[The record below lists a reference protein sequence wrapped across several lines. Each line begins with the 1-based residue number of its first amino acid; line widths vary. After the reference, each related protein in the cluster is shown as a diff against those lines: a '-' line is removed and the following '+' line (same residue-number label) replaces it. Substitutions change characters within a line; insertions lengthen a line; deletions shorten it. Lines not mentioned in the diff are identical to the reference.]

1 MTSRELIHWSQQ
13 HDRRARRFP
22 AILVP
27 ALLGIAFAAWVAWR
41 ASAGAS
47 AASHA
52 WLAGALIGFG
62 VAFLRVPFHI
72 YWRSDAALL
81 AQLPI
86 EGEAIFDAALVRCIR
101 GALATALVVGIGA
114 VPLAIDFGTDALLA
128 HLAFGGALA
137 AAAALLIPAVTV
149 GAAGLVVEGGAA
161 SALRT
166 ATALAGAPA
175 STPKP
180 AEAQPPVSQSAVLG
194 ALPGLAAAVVL
205 AAAVYVAP
213 WLLGEDRPA
222 PIVLAIVAAISI
234 VGGLAARGK
243 SAVMGRVLR
252 DVSALDRQR
261 LATLEVLPPTAIE
274 RLIAGLIGDAALP
287 YRKNA
292 QLMRRRFPLAFAL
305 GALDFIVLVV
315 VGIVAPVDPTPWL
328 MVAFIGAAAYAIV
341 LATRLRQ
348 APIEL
353 ARLSATLPLTP
364 RAHARA
370 RLAWIVGWWIVFVA
384 VPGAF
389 AALRQVEPMLG
400 LALLG
405 STSLIVIVAGSSSR

>member
-1 MTSRELIHWSQQ
+1 M
-13 HDRRARRFP
+13 P
-22 AILVP
+22 AGAGPVVIGV
-27 ALLGIAFAAWVAWR
+27 ALAAWVAYR
-41 ASAGAS
+41 ATAGVT

-86 EGEAIFDAALVRCIR
+86 EGEAVFDAALVRCVR
-101 GALATALVVGIGA
+101 GAVATAIVVGIGA
-114 VPLAIDFGTDALLA
+114 VPLAIDFGLDAFLA
-128 HLAFGGALA
+128 HLAFDGALA

-175 STPKP
+175 SAPKSS
-180 AEAQPPVSQSAVLG
+180 EAQPPVSQSAVLG

-205 AAAVYVAP
+205 ACAVYVAP
-213 WLLGEDRPA
+213 WLLGDDRPA
-222 PIVLAIVAAISI
+222 PIVLGVVALLSL
-234 VGGLAARGK
+234 VGGLAARAR
-243 SAVMGRVLR
+243 SSIMARVLR

-261 LATLEVLPPTAIE
+261 LATLEVSPPTAIE
-274 RLIAGLIGDAALP
+274 RLIASAIGDAALP

-305 GALDFIVLVV
+305 GALDFLVLVI
-315 VGIVAPVDPTPWL
+315 VGLVAPVDPTPWL
-328 MVAFIGAAAYAIV
+328 MVAFIGAAAYATV
-341 LATRLRQ
+341 LAARLRQ

-370 RLAWIVGWWIVFVA
+370 RLAWLVGWWVVFVA
-384 VPGAF
+384 APGAF

-405 STSLIVIVAGSSSR
+405 TTSLVVIVAGSSSR